1 MESPEV
7 EVEDLQRLIRSVMRG
22 AKDARMEKQSLR
34 AAVSLSIE
42 IETLQATVRL
52 LQTGELSGRV
62 DDTGEVVLSKN

>member
-22 AKDARMEKQSLR
+22 AKDGRMENQSLR